1 MVMAGPLWAVIG
13 IDRHCASS
21 HCGVSVACRNFLVAS
36 VEDAVGGGNGH
47 GRQQESHVNH
57 RLGDEGLF
65 RVVFGVD
72 EGFSR

>member
-1 MVMAGPLWAVIG
+1 M
-13 IDRHCASS
+13 DRKPKA
-21 HCGVSVACRNFLVAS
+21 HCGDQCGLAGILVAS

-57 RLGDEGLF
+57 RLGDQGLF